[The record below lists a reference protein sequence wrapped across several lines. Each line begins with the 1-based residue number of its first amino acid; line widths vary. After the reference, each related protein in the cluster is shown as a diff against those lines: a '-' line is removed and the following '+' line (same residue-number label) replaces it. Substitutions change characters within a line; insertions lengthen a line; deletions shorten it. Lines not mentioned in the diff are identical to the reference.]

1 MSFPA
6 IFKPYFRSLQI
17 PEVTSI
23 TLLIFFN
30 YNYQFTYGLVS
41 LHFSEQVPAFLAI
54 IYVNGFGT
62 NKWVRRDTGI
72 YAKGDK
78 NNCQKGGHLTDFDL
92 WMIWNYLTI
101 FLTIYIF
108 YSLC

>member
-23 TLLIFFN
+23 TLLLFSN

-41 LHFSEQVPAFLAI
+41 LHFSEQVPAF
-54 IYVNGFGT
+54 
-62 NKWVRRDTGI
+62 
-72 YAKGDK
+72 
-78 NNCQKGGHLTDFDL
+78 CQFFLSPFSYDISLRTHSFVPKQLTAQLIDFDL

-101 FLTIYIF
+101 YFDNLYL